1 MVSISWQIIL
11 AIAGVIA
18 GFVITDRILDLKGY
32 RGREVL
38 RPMGL
43 DELCDHLKSKY
54 LVAVAAISGD
64 RKIVEGVDEYE
75 VDEIRTMMR
84 SMGSDEIL
92 IVSGSDYRYAVR
104 QDGVFIFIKGKFVS
118 LEDFSKVW
126 KLVKSSLTEVEG

>member
-1 MVSISWQIIL
+1 MVSITWQIIL

-126 KLVKSSLTEVEG
+126 KLVKSSLTGVEG

>member
-1 MVSISWQIIL
+1 
-11 AIAGVIA
+11 
-18 GFVITDRILDLKGY
+18 
-32 RGREVL
+32 
-38 RPMGL
+38 
-43 DELCDHLKSKY
+43 
-54 LVAVAAISGD
+54 
-64 RKIVEGVDEYE
+64 
-75 VDEIRTMMR
+75 MMR

>member
-75 VDEIRTMMR
+75 VDEIRT
-84 SMGSDEIL
+84 
-92 IVSGSDYRYAVR
+92 
-104 QDGVFIFIKGKFVS
+104 
-118 LEDFSKVW
+118 
-126 KLVKSSLTEVEG
+126 